1 VKVLLDKNIRM
12 RNNTND
18 WDNMSNASIKMR
30 LEELMYQQKTI
41 TEKIITLSEKLESL
55 EKDYLYGNK
64 ILTKRY
70 KGE

>member
-1 VKVLLDKNIRM
+1 M
-12 RNNTND
+12 RNNAND

>member
-1 VKVLLDKNIRM
+1 M
-12 RNNTND
+12 ENNAND

-30 LEELMYQQKTI
+30 LEELMFQQKTI
-41 TEKIITLSEKLESL
+41 TEKIITLSGKLESI